1 MTRTSVGVQIR
12 TTNRKMVAS
21 RFYMLMILLVNALI
35 YRCGNAQTVE
45 ATDTSMVM
53 QVDGVSLTLKS
64 TGCGTGTE
72 NRSGSI
78 SAVASMFDVQHATDT
93 LVALVQPQVCLYS

>member
-1 MTRTSVGVQIR
+1 MA
-12 TTNRKMVAS
+12 AS
-21 RFYMLMILLVNALI
+21 RFYILLFLLVNALI

-64 TGCGTGTE
+64 TGCGTGTG

-78 SAVASMFDVQHATDT
+78 SAVASMYDVQHATDT
-93 LVALVQPQVCLYS
+93 LVALVAATTAPLQPQVCLFS

>member
-12 TTNRKMVAS
+12 TTNRKMAAS
-21 RFYMLMILLVNALI
+21 RFYILMFLLVNALI
-35 YRCGNAQTVE
+35 YRCNAQTVE